1 MEEQEKKDLDD
12 CIAKVTRNATRWSFK
27 VFSEWQISRNN
38 EERSH
43 EMHNVNKHEALH
55 HATRGIIK
63 FFILHPLFIYLPC
76 YFEIPGAT
84 LKSLPRPSGLL
95 GESPGIT
102 TYSRV
107 LRNSSDWSKR
117 LLNMDEYF
125 KAYTSHFR
133 R

>member
-12 CIAKVTRNATRWSFK
+12 CIAKSTRNATRWSLK

-38 EERSH
+38 KKRSH
-43 EMHNVNKHEALH
+43 EMHMLINMRHYIMPLVVLYNSSFC
-55 HATRGIIK
+55 I
-63 FFILHPLFIYLPC
+63 PLFIYLPR

-84 LKSLPRPSGLL
+84 LKSLPRLSGLL
-95 GESPGIT
+95 GELPGTT

-125 KAYTSHFR
+125 KAYTSHFGR
-133 R
+133 